1 MLMDRPACHAP
12 AAEDRLSVRLGR
24 IAVHISVLIA
34 RDSGLS
40 GGHRL
45 CHDNGMKVKQV
56 LKALSRGGPLRVIKR
71 MVIASSY
78 LGSPVLRG
86 LSWAFK
92 KTEDSNFYY
101 EISERNLKHLHHFI
115 SGSTGSS
122 LEVTK
127 SFGDELLNSK
137 EFAEAIRTFKHSRPA
152 LSSFSFAPGRRI
164 GWYQLVRILKPQ
176 VVLETGVHQ
185 GVGALVICLAL
196 KRNAE
201 EGNPGRYIGADINN
215 DAGAL
220 ISSLGF
226 DFAQVKIG
234 DSIKSIESLECEV
247 DLYISDSDH
256 TAGYEKRELLA
267 VEGKLAKRGVVVS
280 DNAHVTDV
288 LLEWS
293 VEQQRRF
300 SFHRETPAGHWYPG
314 GGVGL
319 STPS

>member
-1 MLMDRPACHAP
+1 
-12 AAEDRLSVRLGR
+12 
-24 IAVHISVLIA
+24 
-34 RDSGLS
+34 
-40 GGHRL
+40 
-45 CHDNGMKVKQV
+45 MKVKQV
-56 LKALSRGGPLRVIKR
+56 LKTLSRGGPLRVIKR
-71 MVIASSY
+71 LVIVSAY

-86 LSWAFK
+86 LSWAFR

-101 EISERNLKHLHHFI
+101 AISERNLKHLDHFI

-127 SFGDELLNSK
+127 SFGDELFNSQ
-137 EFAEAIRTFKHSRPA
+137 EFAEAIRIFKHSRPA

-201 EGNPGRYIGADINN
+201 EGNPGRYIGTDINN

-234 DSIKSIESLECEV
+234 DSIQSIESLDCEV

-256 TAGYEKRELLA
+256 TAGYEKLELLA
-267 VEGKLAKRGVVVS
+267 VEKKLAKEGLVLS

-288 LLEWS
+288 LQDWS
-293 VEQQRRF
+293 VERGRRF
-300 SFHRETPAGHWYPG
+300 NFFSESPQGHWYPG
-314 GGVGL
+314 AGIGI
-319 STPS
+319 STPR